1 MTDLRVH
8 GLDLTGKR
16 INVEMKVSD
25 TSWKPT
31 VNIVFTRLIGILSK
45 EEMLKEIEL
54 MRDDLFALE
63 NELKYGHLFDALPKE
78 TEGEGA
84 F

>member
-1 MTDLRVH
+1 MTDLIVH

-31 VNIVFTRLIGILSK
+31 VNIVFTRMIGIASK
-45 EEMLKEIEL
+45 EEMMQEIEFMNNDL
-54 MRDDLFALE
+54 MALE